1 MSWKWNKTLPP
12 VCCESDTGCIF
23 FVFGI
28 NLTQVISMYLE
39 IEIPGNVV
47 ISPEDLHGEGLM
59 LQKAIILRLLE
70 DISKR
75 KATKEH
81 GYFLAVTTLN
91 QIGDGKVREM
101 TGDVLF
107 PVVFSCIAFKPFKGE
122 ILQGVVDRIL
132 KHGVFLKC
140 GPIEN
145 IFLSKQTMKDYDFIA
160 GENPMF
166 MNNKLSKLEKNAVV
180 RFRVLGLKWMES
192 DREFQMLATLA
203 GDFLGP
209 IA

>member
-1 MSWKWNKTLPP
+1 MIWMY
-12 VCCESDTGCIF
+12 
-23 FVFGI
+23 GI
-28 NLTQVISMYLE
+28 KHHLWSVVYLTQVVNMYLE
-39 IEIPGNVV
+39 NEIPGNVV
-47 ISPEDLHGEGLM
+47 ISPEDLHEEGLK
-59 LQKAIILRLLE
+59 LQKAIILRLLD

-91 QIGDGKVREM
+91 HIGDGKVREM
-101 TGDVLF
+101 SGDVLF
-107 PVVFSCIAFKPFKGE
+107 PVVFSCITFKPFKGE
-122 ILQGVVDRIL
+122 ILLGVVDRIL
-132 KHGVFLKC
+132 KHGVFLNC

-180 RFRVLGLKWMES
+180 RFRVLGLKWNES
-192 DREFQMLATLA
+192 DRVFQMLATLA

-209 IA
+209 IS